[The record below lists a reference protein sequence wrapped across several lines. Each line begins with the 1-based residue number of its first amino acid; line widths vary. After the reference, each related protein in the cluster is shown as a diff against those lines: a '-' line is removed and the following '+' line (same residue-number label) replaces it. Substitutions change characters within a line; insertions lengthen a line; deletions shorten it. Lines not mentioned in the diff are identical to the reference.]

1 MKTPKLQQH
10 DLEWFQQRIGY
21 RVYRTNGECQ
31 CESCTKVYKHG
42 IVIYDIIQSRVLF
55 DTQNELGLF
64 YFDKDVQFP
73 NIQIFRKKYVPEGNR
88 RVTHNSGSYNEIWE
102 GYKMTLANENE
113 IINWSKDI
121 IKRSEEVNYKN
132 GKDIYWLITTTSK
145 RYDVIQS
152 RNNINES
159 VQKLYLN
166 DYVIK
171 GLPSYSYINDRSD
184 YSIVENKNL
193 KSFLQELKIK

>member
-1 MKTPKLQQH
+1 MKTPKLQKH

-21 RVYRTNGECQ
+21 KVYRTNGQCQ
-31 CESCTKVYKHG
+31 CEACTKVYKYG
-42 IVIYDIIQSRVLF
+42 IVIYDIIQAKVLF
-55 DTQNELGLF
+55 DAQNDLGLF
-64 YFDKDVQFP
+64 YFDKDLQFP
-73 NIQIFRKKYVPEGNR
+73 NIQIFRKKYVPEGWKR
-88 RVTHNSGSYNEIWE
+88 ATHNSGSYNEIWE

-121 IKRSEEVNYKN
+121 IKRSEEVDYGN

-152 RNNINES
+152 RTNVNES
-159 VQKLYLN
+159 LQKLYLN

-171 GLPSYSYINDRSD
+171 GLPSYSYISDRSD

>member
-1 MKTPKLQQH
+1 MKTPKLQKH

-21 RVYRTNGECQ
+21 KVYRTNSGCQ
-31 CESCTKVYKHG
+31 CEACTKVYKYG
-42 IVIYDIIQSRVLF
+42 IVIKDIIQAKVLF
-55 DTQNELGLF
+55 DAQNDLGLF
-64 YFDKDVQFP
+64 YFDKYVQFP
-73 NIQIFRKKYVPEGNR
+73 NLQIFRKKYVPEGWKR
-88 RVTHNSGSYNEIWE
+88 ATHNSGSYNEIWD
-102 GYKMTLANENE
+102 GYKMTLKNENE

-121 IKRSEEVNYKN
+121 IKRSEEVDYEN

-152 RNNINES
+152 RTNVNES
-159 VQKLYLN
+159 LQKLYLN

-171 GLPSYSYINDRSD
+171 GLPSYSYIDDRSD

>member
-1 MKTPKLQQH
+1 MKTPKLQKH
-10 DLEWFQQRIGY
+10 DHEWFKQRIGY
-21 RVYRTNGECQ
+21 RVYRTNEESNQESNGE
-31 CESCTKVYKHG
+31 YKYG
-42 IVIYDIIQSRVLF
+42 IVIKDIIQSKVLF
-55 DTQNELGLF
+55 DAQIDLGLF

-73 NIQIFRKKYVPEGNR
+73 NIQIFRKKYVPEGWKR
-88 RVTHNSGSYNEIWE
+88 ATHNSGSYNEIWE

-121 IKRSEEVNYKN
+121 IKRSEEVDYEN

-152 RNNINES
+152 TTNVNES

-171 GLPSYSYINDRSD
+171 GLPSYSYISDRSD

>member
-1 MKTPKLQQH
+1 MKTSKLQQH
-10 DLEWFQQRIGY
+10 DHEWFKQRIGY
-21 RVYRTNGECQ
+21 RVYRTNEESNQESNGE
-31 CESCTKVYKHG
+31 YKYG

-55 DTQNELGLF
+55 DTQNDLGLF
-64 YFDKDVQFP
+64 YFDEDVQFP
-73 NIQIFRKKYVPEGNR
+73 NIQIFRKKYIPQGWK
-88 RVTHNSGSYNEIWE
+88 RVTYNSGAYNEIWE
-102 GYKMTLANENE
+102 GYKMTLDNENE

-121 IKRSEEVNYKN
+121 IKRSEEVDYEN
-132 GKDIYWLITTTSK
+132 GKDIYWLITTTS
-145 RYDVIQS
+145 IQS
-152 RNNINES
+152 ITNVNES

-171 GLPSYSYINDRSD
+171 GLPSSYPIIRDRSD

>member
-1 MKTPKLQQH
+1 MKTPKLQKH

-21 RVYRTNGECQ
+21 RVYRTNGGCQ
-31 CESCTKVYKHG
+31 CEACTKVYKHG
-42 IVIYDIIQSRVLF
+42 IVIYDIIQAKVLF
-55 DTQNELGLF
+55 DAQNDLGLF

-73 NIQIFRKKYVPEGNR
+73 NLQIFRKKYVPEGWKR
-88 RVTHNSGSYNEIWE
+88 ATHNSGSYNEIWD
-102 GYKMTLANENE
+102 GYKMTLKNENE

-121 IKRSEEVNYKN
+121 IKRSEEVDYEN

-152 RNNINES
+152 RTNVNENL
-159 VQKLYLN
+159 QKLYLN

-171 GLPSYSYINDRSD
+171 GLPSYSYIDDRSD